1 MDNLITSAYWPFA
14 VLVLSIIAVVIMI
27 SRMRFH
33 PFIALIL
40 SAVFVGLISAELPE
54 LNNLQQLVRAV
65 ELPMVEF
72 GIVAG
77 KIAWV
82 IALAAIIGSAMMES
96 GAAERIVTSLLSLL
110 GEKQAPIALL
120 ISGFVLSIPVFF
132 DTVFFLLIP
141 LAIAL
146 ALKTGKNYILYVI
159 TIAGG
164 AAITHSIVPP
174 TPGPLIMADTLS
186 IDLGLTIIGGIAAG
200 IIPAIVVLAVARTMN
215 RKLMI
220 PIRVADDYE
229 EGEGVLPGLTI
240 SLMPI
245 VLPIILISCASVV
258 DVLREDTP
266 ALISFL
272 GNKNVAMALG
282 TAIAIWLWARQK
294 NYKAQ
299 ELWEATSKPLE
310 IAGIIILIT
319 SAGGAY
325 GAMIKHSGIGE
336 AIEIATAGFQINTLI
351 LAWIIAAVM
360 KTAQGS
366 GTVSMITTSSIMFA
380 MVGTGAELPYHP
392 VYLLLAIGFG
402 SGFISWMNDSG
413 FWVVAKM
420 SGLTE
425 KETLQTWTTT
435 LAAISVV
442 GLIQV
447 VILSYIFPF
456 V

>member
-1 MDNLITSAYWPFA
+1 MMTSPYWPFL
-14 VLVLSIIAVVIMI
+14 VLLLSIIAVVIMI
-27 SRMRFH
+27 SRLRFH
-33 PFIALIL
+33 PFVALIL
-40 SAVFVGLISAELPE
+40 SAVFVGLISYDLPE
-54 LNNLQQLVRAV
+54 LSNFHQLVRAV

-96 GAAERIVTSLLSLL
+96 GAAERIVTSLLSLM
-110 GEKQAPIALL
+110 GEKRAPVALL

-146 ALKTGKNYILYVI
+146 ALKTGKNYLLYVI
-159 TIAGG
+159 AIAGG
-164 AAITHSIVPP
+164 AVITHSIVPP

-186 IDLGLTIIGGIAAG
+186 VDLGLTILGGIAAG
-200 IIPAIVVLAVARTMN
+200 ILPAIVVLWVARIMN
-215 RKLMI
+215 RKLSI
-220 PIRVADDYE
+220 PIRIMDETDA
-229 EGEGVLPGLTI
+229 GGIQLPGLAI

-258 DVLREDTP
+258 DVLRSDTP
-266 ALISFL
+266 GWVAFL

-282 TAIAIWLWARQK
+282 TAIALWLWAKQK
-294 NYKAQ
+294 GYKAKD
-299 ELWEATSKPLE
+299 LWEATGKPLE

-336 AIEIATAGFQINTLI
+336 AIEMATAGFQIHTLV

-380 MVGTGAELPYHP
+380 MVGTGGELPYHP

-447 VILSYIFPF
+447 VILSSIFPF